1 MVSVG
6 ELLNALTL
14 AGQLPRTIIYP
25 LNGTQCEN
33 WAVLAAGFCDGTDK
47 AHVQLGAPWW
57 FQDQQYGIERQF
69 QSCGNLYPVSLSVG
83 MLTDSRSF
91 ISYPRHELYRRVFCN
106 YLGELCERLG
116 ASESTIRRDLNLLA
130 ERGMLVKVHGGAVP
144 RNDRFSNVEQDIE
157 EKSRL
162 YNEEKTAI
170 ARYAASLLED
180 GDFVFIDAGTTTEKM
195 IDFISAEDVTFVTNA
210 FVNAKKLAQRG
221 YKVFLPAGEIKL
233 ITEAIVGAECVSSLQ
248 NYNFTKC
255 FIGANGISLSAG
267 ISTPDRNEASIK
279 SVVIAHSRT
288 AYVLSDHSKFDQIA
302 SVTFAKLN
310 QVQIITDRL
319 GDRKYLAAAN
329 IREVM

>member
-1 MVSVG
+1 MKQKFLFWV
-6 ELLNALTL
+6 ALATML
-14 AGQLPRTIIYP
+14 VTGRLF
-25 LNGTQCEN
+25 
-33 WAVLAAGFCDGTDK
+33 AAT
-47 AHVQLGAPWW
+47 P
-57 FQDQQYGIERQF
+57 YT
-69 QSCGNLYPVSLSVG
+69 SLSV
-83 MLTDSRSF
+83 
-91 ISYPRHELYRRVFCN
+91 
-106 YLGELCERLG
+106 LG
-116 ASESTIRRDLNLLA
+116 ASLELKDGTTKVGNITI
-130 ERGMLVKVHGGAVP
+130 
-144 RNDRFSNVEQDIE
+144 EQDIA

-195 IDFISAEDVTFVTNA
+195 IDFIPDLNVTFVTNA